1 MCVMRLWTFHN
12 LWRAVCNDPT
22 ARQDFKALRGARS
35 PDDFDCPFSHAFERA
50 PQVITGATIIGKDMG
65 KPGKALANGRHD
77 INGPVTV
84 LNVGGMGKEADQET
98 AGIGQNVTLAVLDLI
113 SRVIVRTP
121 PLSVALMD

>member
-1 MCVMRLWTFHN
+1 
-12 LWRAVCNDPT
+12 
-22 ARQDFKALRGARS
+22 
-35 PDDFDCPFSHAFERA
+35 
-50 PQVITGATIIGKDMG
+50 MG